1 MSHRAVLWYARTQRP
16 FRKRTFTLLTTI
28 LTGIVAYASTSI
40 DCLILLTLLFG
51 LHGRRAGRAI
61 YWGDFLGTT
70 LLLLISGA
78 CAYPLRHL
86 PQTLILGVLG
96 IFPILIGLKT
106 LFSHS
111 ADATPTAADLGS
123 AHRRL
128 PWTIA
133 LLIVST
139 GADNIS
145 VYIPLFTQATTPQ
158 VGILLVT
165 LYAMLTVFYLVARG
179 LAHFPNHRWLQ
190 KNERLI
196 TGGLY
201 LLIGCSLLVK
211 AYL

>member
-1 MSHRAVLWYARTQRP
+1 M
-16 FRKRTFTLLTTI
+16 LTTI

-51 LHGRRAGRAI
+51 LHGRHAGRAI

-86 PQTLILGVLG
+86 PQSVILGILG

-106 LFSHS
+106 LLSHPAAS
-111 ADATPTAADLGS
+111 AAPDLGTV
-123 AHRRL
+123 HRRL
-128 PWTIA
+128 PGTIA

-165 LYAMLTVFYLVARG
+165 LYAMLTLFYLIARG
-179 LAHFPNHRWLQ
+179 LARFPNHRWLQ

-196 TGGLY
+196 TGTLY
-201 LLIGCSLLVK
+201 LLIGCSLLFK
-211 AYL
+211 AYI

>member
-1 MSHRAVLWYARTQRP
+1 M
-16 FRKRTFTLLTTI
+16 LTTI

-51 LHGRRAGRAI
+51 LHGARANRSI
-61 YWGDFLGTT
+61 YWGDLLGTT
-70 LLLLISGA
+70 ILLLISGA

-106 LFSHS
+106 LFGKPA
-111 ADATPTAADLGS
+111 ADPTAANLS
-123 AHRRL
+123 AAQRRL

-158 VGILLVT
+158 VGLLLLT
-165 LYAMLTVFYLVARG
+165 LYAMLTVFYWVARG

-190 KNERLI
+190 RHQQVI

-201 LLIGCSLLVK
+201 LLIGCSLLLK
-211 AYL
+211 AYG